1 MVQAEDKR
9 TSMINF
15 EITTLEIS
23 GFMSVFRALRLPF
36 GKECRSEIFANYVGW
51 VNESDIKN
59 IYTEYGITIHEKDLA
74 LLSNLVKSGDEHA
87 KVVRGMIVYAEINA
101 PRYMWQEIDTYKIGA
116 ERLSSEST
124 MHIQGKGLSTEE
136 LVEMKNELKEGTMQ
150 KRIEYFSYQT
160 LRRIYHQR
168 YNHRLPHWHI
178 FCDWIKTLPFAEE
191 LILTERNNGK

>member
-1 MVQAEDKR
+1 MV
-9 TSMINF
+9 NF
-15 EITTLEIS
+15 EISTIEVS

-36 GKECRSEIFANYVGW
+36 GKECRSRISANQTGW
-51 VNESDIKN
+51 INSTYIKN
-59 IYTEYGITIHEKDLA
+59 VYTEYGIFIDDKDLT

-87 KVVRGMIVYAEINA
+87 KVVRGLIVYAEINA
-101 PRYMWQEIDTYKIGA
+101 PRYMWQEIDTYRIGA

-124 MHIQGKGLSTEE
+124 MHMQGKGLSTEE
-136 LVEMKNELKEGTMQ
+136 LIEMKNELKEGTMQ

-168 YNHRLPHWHI
+168 HNHRLPHWHI

-191 LILTERNNGK
+191 LILIERNTDNNE

>member
-1 MVQAEDKR
+1 MV
-9 TSMINF
+9 NF
-15 EITTLEIS
+15 EISTIEVS

-36 GKECRSEIFANYVGW
+36 GKECRSEIIANYIGW
-51 VNESDIKN
+51 VNETDIKN
-59 IYTEYGITIHEKDLA
+59 VYTEYGITIHEKDLA

-87 KVVRGMIVYAEINA
+87 KVVRGLIVYAEINA
-101 PRYMWQEIDTYKIGA
+101 PRYMWQEIDTYRIGA

-168 YNHRLPHWHI
+168 HKHRLPHWHV

-191 LILTERNNGK
+191 LILVERNKNSNE

>member
-1 MVQAEDKR
+1 MV
-9 TSMINF
+9 NF

-23 GFMSVFRALRLPF
+23 GFVSVFRALRLPF
-36 GKECRSEIFANYVGW
+36 GKECRSEILINHIGC

-59 IYTEYGITIHEKDLA
+59 IYTEYCVTIHEKDLA

-87 KVVRGMIVYAEINA
+87 KVVRGLIVYAEINA

-168 YNHRLPHWHI
+168 HNHRLPHWHI

-191 LILTERNNGK
+191 LILVERNKDNNE